1 MSTRKRKSSG
11 KATVARRVS
20 KKEDPVVVPAVV
32 KPAAE
37 VKTVHDTEVKA
48 APAVEVKAIPYTEL
62 KVEPE
67 YLRAQ
72 IEGID
77 SQLKIIGDKITPV
90 DLRSIDS
97 QLKIIGDKIT
107 PVDLKNI
114 EDKMVFSLDRVNE
127 ISARAN
133 DISKSLANVEKELQ
147 NLRLRAE
154 IFLAL
159 GAAASLMIL
168 YYVVK
173 MTRIF

>member
-20 KKEDPVVVPAVV
+20 KKEDPVEVPAVV

-37 VKTVHDTEVKA
+37 VKAVHDTEVKA
-48 APAVEVKAIPYTEL
+48 APAVEMKAIPYTEL
-62 KVEPE
+62 KVEPD

-72 IEGID
+72 IEG
-77 SQLKIIGDKITPV
+77 
-90 DLRSIDS
+90 IDS

-147 NLRLRAE
+147 SLRLRAE

>member
-11 KATVARRVS
+11 KATVARRVK

-90 DLRSIDS
+90 DL
-97 QLKIIGDKIT
+97 
-107 PVDLKNI
+107 KNI

-147 NLRLRAE
+147 SLRLRAE

-173 MTRIF
+173 VTRIF

>member
-11 KATVARRVS
+11 KATVARRVK

-62 KVEPE
+62 KVEPD

-72 IEGID
+72 IEG
-77 SQLKIIGDKITPV
+77 
-90 DLRSIDS
+90 IDS

-147 NLRLRAE
+147 SLRLRAE

-173 MTRIF
+173 VTRIF